1 MNSQKGEIK
10 MILREDVRYIESRLD
25 QVKNVEELR
34 ALLIHKD
41 LKLVVVLLTNNFSCL
56 EWNITQKQVCK
67 VLDLGLRI
75 RVSKISNESESIETI
90 RYEQLCVKETNW
102 EDLDSLFE
110 ILKRG
115 MKQCLRNIDK

>member
-1 MNSQKGEIK
+1 